1 MGQNHAE
8 NFSKPTPFFSP
19 KCYDF
24 HTKNR
29 RKTALLSHFQRKTAF
44 SRFTVALFSFYM
56 KDYIQLLII
65 IIKSFILLAEKTV
78 LLIAF
83 FNYFVDLLLYFISKS
98 IFLVNFHDNWF
109 IL

>member
-1 MGQNHAE
+1 MGQNRAE
-8 NFSKPTPFFSP
+8 NFSKPTPFFPP

-56 KDYIQLLII
+56 KDHIDTLDKLAKAFDLSIADFVRPLGGTRDDSMQSQLRATL
-65 IIKSFILLAEKTV
+65 ED
-78 LLIAF
+78 
-83 FNYFVDLLLYFISKS
+83 FVQKIDAIYKK
-98 IFLVNFHDNWF
+98 
-109 IL
+109 

>member
-1 MGQNHAE
+1 MGQNRAE
-8 NFSKPTPFFSP
+8 NFSKPTPFFPP

-56 KDYIQLLII
+56 NTHTRGGIGTP
-65 IIKSFILLAEKTV
+65 SFR
-78 LLIAF
+78 
-83 FNYFVDLLLYFISKS
+83 
-98 IFLVNFHDNWF
+98 
-109 IL
+109 

>member
-1 MGQNHAE
+1 MGQNRAE
-8 NFSKPTPFFSP
+8 NFSKPTPFFPP

-56 KDYIQLLII
+56 KDHSHIAHNDVFFGGEGRIGGREENQFPAGQPFPKII
-65 IIKSFILLAEKTV
+65 VAV
-78 LLIAF
+78 AA
-83 FNYFVDLLLYFISKS
+83 
-98 IFLVNFHDNWF
+98 
-109 IL
+109 

>member
-56 KDYIQLLII
+56 KDHIQSPTVARGREWVPSESRTDRLREPS
-65 IIKSFILLAEKTV
+65 SFCAKV
-78 LLIAF
+78 
-83 FNYFVDLLLYFISKS
+83 
-98 IFLVNFHDNWF
+98 
-109 IL
+109 